1 MFKKHIIMLVAT
13 ALIIGGFVTGCD
25 FFSGKSNATKSL
37 DKLQAELVE
46 AKEKKAEAAEEKANS
61 DYTYAQR
68 MIFIADMKQELTKI
82 QSDIDK
88 LSERVARS
96 KGEAKDSWEK
106 RLNAVREELELTKSK
121 IDDAQNANE
130 SGWEDVKRGFR
141 KANDNLKKSF
151 ENTRQWL
158 SDKIEP

>member
-1 MFKKHIIMLVAT
+1 MFKKHAIMLIT
-13 ALIIGGFVTGCD
+13 AVLLFGSIAGCD

-46 AKEKKAEAAEEKANS
+46 AKEKKDEAAEAKANS

-106 RLNAVREELELTKSK
+106 RLNAVREELELTKTK
-121 IDDAQNANE
+121 IEDAQNANE

-141 KANDNLKKSF
+141 KANDSLKKSF
-151 ENTRQWL
+151 EDTRQWL

>member
-1 MFKKHIIMLVAT
+1 MLKKNTIMFIT
-13 ALIIGGFVTGCD
+13 AVLLFGSIAGCD
-25 FFSGKSNATKSL
+25 WFSGKSNATKSL
-37 DKLQAELVE
+37 EKLQAELVE
-46 AKEKKAEAAEEKANS
+46 AKEEKKEAAKEMAHS
-61 DYTYAQR
+61 DYTYAQK
-68 MIFIADMKQELTKI
+68 MLFVNEMKRELQEI
-82 QSDIDK
+82 QAEMDR
-88 LSERVARS
+88 LSEKVERS
-96 KGEAKDSWEK
+96 NNSAK
-106 RLNAVREELELTKSK
+106 LNAQKRIDSLREELELTKTK